1 MILGHFGHFGHFG
14 SFWSTLGHFG
24 HFWSFSV
31 ILGHFGRFW
40 VILVIFDL
48 NWAKTRIWPYF
59 LPTGPD
65 FQNSSTSRCGIPMC
79 IFASLCKNC
88 ERNFFRVENSFFYFS
103 APRKG
108 IFSVGFFI
116 FVVRRYFSKG
126 ARNFFSPKKIF
137 FYSRKITIPYGPIK
151 KTVSYNFFPDNM
163 PKIQKNRESWR

>member
-1 MILGHFGHFGHFG
+1 MILGHFG
-14 SFWSTLGHFG
+14 SFW
-24 HFWSFSV
+24 V
-31 ILGHFGRFW
+31 ILGHFGSFRL
-40 VILVIFDL
+40 ILVIFDL
-48 NWAKTRIWPYF
+48 NWPKTRIWPYF

-65 FQNSSTSRCGIPMC
+65 FPNSSTSRCGISMC
-79 IFASLCKNC
+79 IFASFRENC
-88 ERNFFRVENSFFYFS
+88 ERNFFRVENSIFNFS

-126 ARNFFSPKKIF
+126 AQNFFFVEFF